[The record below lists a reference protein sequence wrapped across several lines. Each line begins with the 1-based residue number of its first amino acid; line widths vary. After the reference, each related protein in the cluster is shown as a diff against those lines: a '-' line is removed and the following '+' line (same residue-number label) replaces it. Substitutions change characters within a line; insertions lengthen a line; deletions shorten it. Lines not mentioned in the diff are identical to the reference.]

1 MKVAAFIDELQHFI
15 NLKPS
20 YLSTCKWAI
29 SPSDQVTYINEF
41 MKYTFSVL
49 NMVMIMR
56 CGLIN
61 EVMKYTLSC
70 VWDLLDMVTIMRW
83 SC

>member
-1 MKVAAFIDELQHFI
+1 MSYNTI

-29 SPSDQVTYINEF
+29 SPILSDQVIYINEF
-41 MKYTFSVL
+41 IKYTFSVL
-49 NMVMIMR
+49 KMVMIMR

-70 VWDLLDMVTIMRW
+70 VWDLLDMVTTMRW